1 MPRRALAAS
10 AALATLLGSTP
21 ALATPTARFD
31 DPVPRPL
38 PLSPPPAARGPAPA
52 PAPAAPSESWA
63 TRAARELVD
72 RAAQARSSGDAGRA
86 LAWLTEAIRM
96 DPSYGPAY
104 FALGSLR
111 EALGDLGEAERVYD
125 LALRLPSATAEA
137 LARRAGLRR
146 RRGDSRG
153 ALSDLAAS
161 LERAPDHLE
170 RLETLAGWYVEAS
183 NWIGALSSLRR
194 VLVLLEQREA
204 SSAEVRDARTR
215 VRALMVLAA
224 ELDPVRVGSHD
235 HPHWVRRTMAR
246 VADRSP

>member
-10 AALATLLGSTP
+10 AALATVLGSTP

-31 DPVPRPL
+31 DPVQRPL
-38 PLSPPPAARGPAPA
+38 PPSPPPASRAPAPTPAPA
-52 PAPAAPSESWA
+52 ESWA

-72 RAAQARSSGDAGRA
+72 RAAQARSGGDAGRA

-111 EALGDLGEAERVYD
+111 EALGDVGEAERVYD

-137 LARRAGLRR
+137 LARRAELRR

-161 LERAPDHLE
+161 LERAPDHVE
-170 RLETLAGWYVEAS
+170 RLQTLAGWYVEAS

-194 VLVLLEQREA
+194 VLVLLEQRDA

-224 ELDPVRVGSHD
+224 ELDPVRVGGHD
-235 HPHWVRRTMAR
+235 HPHWVRRTFAR
-246 VADRSP
+246 VAERSP